1 MKVLKCPSGS
11 QQAATLMPGIGKDR
25 PVKISDCSS
34 MDEVLKL
41 VKGQAK
47 YHAQKVTTAQ
57 EDVSKAVE
65 AGMKGGQQDLDGY
78 LSSCHSG
85 VEDNLTQAE
94 THDVGSKSS
103 KDGTGGQ
110 AAARGKGV
118 KTPPGSEPGTPNI
131 PLSKVLG
138 DVRKGAFATQ
148 AKTSAIPRDSPR
160 SAAVL
165 DPAVLEICTAEA
177 SAAGMSDSDIDIF
190 MGVLQQEI
198 STVEEL
204 VGMAGAL
211 GDGGDL
217 KSMLRDKAAQQVRQ
231 MSISGQLKVVT
242 IMKAINAKQAGC
254 VIVVGPPARGQ
265 GGQDDWEP

>member
-1 MKVLKCPSGS
+1 M
-11 QQAATLMPGIGKDR
+11 
-25 PVKISDCSS
+25 KISDCSS

-47 YHAQKVTTAQ
+47 YHAQKVTSAQ
-57 EDVSKAVE
+57 EDVAQAVE

-85 VEDNLTQAE
+85 VEDIITQAE
-94 THDVGSKSS
+94 EDKSKSS
-103 KDGTGGQ
+103 KDGQGGQ
-110 AAARGKGV
+110 TAARAKGV
-118 KTPPGSEPGTPNI
+118 KAPPGSEPATPRM

-138 DVRKGAFATQ
+138 DVQKGAFAPQ
-148 AKTSAIPRDSPR
+148 AKPKAIVRDSPR

-177 SAAGMSDSDIDIF
+177 SGAGMSESDIDIF

-198 STVEEL
+198 STVQEL
-204 VGMAGAL
+204 FGMAGAL

-217 KSMLRDKAAQQVRQ
+217 KGMLRDKAAQQVRQ
-231 MSISGQLKVVT
+231 MSISGQLKVV
-242 IMKAINAKQAGC
+242 IVMKAINAKQAGC
-254 VIVVGPPARGQ
+254 LVVTVG
-265 GGQDDWEP
+265 